1 MAESMMWKAQR
12 DGYLDLE
19 LINLR
24 DFGEG
29 LRKTVDDTPYGGGD
43 GMVLKPGPIVDAIES
58 VKAQDSKVILLSPQG
73 KRFVQSTAQ
82 ELSNEKHLIFICG
95 RYEGF
100 DERIRSYVDIQIS
113 VGDFVLTGGEIPA
126 MLIIDSAVR
135 LIPGVLGGEN
145 STVEESFSDGSSLE
159 YPHYTRPVEF
169 RGDKVPDILLS
180 GDHQKVADWRK
191 QQSADRSSHAQQ
203 A

>member
-1 MAESMMWKAQR
+1 MWKAQR
-12 DGYLDLE
+12 DGHLELE

-43 GMVLKPGPIVDAIES
+43 GMVLKPGPVVDAIES
-58 VKAQDSKVILLSPQG
+58 VRTEGSKAILLCPQG
-73 KRFVQSTAQ
+73 KRFIQSTAQ
-82 ELSNEKHLIFICG
+82 ELSTEKHLIFICG

-180 GDHQKVADWRK
+180 GDHQKVANWRK
-191 QQSADRSSHAQQ
+191 QQSTERSNTTQ
-203 A
+203 